1 MHILLAE
8 DQGMVRTALAS
19 LLRLDGDF
27 TVTEAADGNA
37 AMRLLKQQSQP
48 GQPAIDLLL
57 TDIEMPGYSGIELA
71 QYIREQQLAVKV
83 VVITTFGRSGYVK
96 RAMDAGVGGFLLK
109 DAPVEQLTQAILQVM
124 AGKKVIDSELLLNA
138 LGEQDPLTDKERRA
152 LRLAADGQST
162 SDIAAALYVAEG
174 TARNYLSEAISKLH
188 ASNRI
193 DAARIARQKG
203 WL

>member
-19 LLRLDGDF
+19 LLRLEGDF
-27 TVTEAADGNA
+27 TVTEAADGNI
-37 AMRLLKQQSQP
+37 AMRLLKQQIKAGEPSF
-48 GQPAIDLLL
+48 DLLL

-71 QYIREQQLAVKV
+71 QFIRDQQLAVKV

-109 DAPVEQLTQAILQVM
+109 DAPVEQLTQAIMQVM

-152 LRLAADGQST
+152 IRLAADGLST
-162 SDIAAALYVAEG
+162 SDIAAALFVAEG